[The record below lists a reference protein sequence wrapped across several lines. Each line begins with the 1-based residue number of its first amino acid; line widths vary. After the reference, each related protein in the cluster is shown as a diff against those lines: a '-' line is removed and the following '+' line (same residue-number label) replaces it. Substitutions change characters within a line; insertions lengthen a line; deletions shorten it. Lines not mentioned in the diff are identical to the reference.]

1 MKIIKITFT
10 LDGQDNIWNG
20 AYISKNRFEIEDIDG
35 IFSITSVRKY
45 LKSENAKNI
54 IITN

>member
-1 MKIIKITFT
+1 MKTIKINFT
-10 LDGQDNIWNG
+10 LDGQENVWNG
-20 AYISKNRFEIEDIDG
+20 IYISKNRFEIEDIDSSY
-35 IFSITSVRKY
+35 SITSLKKY